1 MNREKEWDFIDKEL
15 QKVEDEKSLLATF
28 ALVVKE
34 LAKEY
39 PNNQELGAEVRKLI
53 QDDPNTVSYTHLRA
67 HEDRT
72 RSRMPSS
79 A

>member
-1 MNREKEWDFIDKEL
+1 MNRDREWDFIDKEL

-39 PNNQELGAEVRKLI
+39 PNNQELGAEVRQLIKDYKL
-53 QDDPNTVSYTHLRA
+53 NTNNNG
-67 HEDRT
+67 
-72 RSRMPSS
+72 
-79 A
+79 

>member
-1 MNREKEWDFIDKEL
+1 MKIMNRDREWDFIDKEL

-39 PNNQELGAEVRKLI
+39 PNNQELDAEVRQLIKDYKL
-53 QDDPNTVSYTHLRA
+53 NTNTNG
-67 HEDRT
+67 
-72 RSRMPSS
+72 
-79 A
+79 